1 MLQALWIQEGAPV
14 QAEWPGV
21 LQAWREGGGL
31 LWVDLNEPTPEQMEE
46 LRREFGLSPFVVRAC
61 LHHEHRP
68 KLKEFRDHF
77 ILVLN
82 AVARGASENGQQT
95 EMSRWR
101 AHELNIIAGPGFVL
115 TVHQYPIAAV
125 SQIFGR
131 YLREQEGRPQVDQL
145 VFAIADAVTAG
156 YYLLLDRMDRAIE
169 ELEQSVFLGM
179 PGGKTI
185 DRLLDLKKHL
195 VYLRRTLGPQRDAI
209 GTMMR
214 RELPQIPAASRA
226 FAVDLYEH
234 TLRLYELT
242 DTYRDLIG
250 STLDAYRTAVS
261 QRTNEVMKTLT
272 IVSTIMLPLT
282 LISGIFGMNFAQIP
296 LAEWRWGFAIIIAL
310 MGALGV
316 AMAYFFR
323 RRGWM

>member
-1 MLQALWIQEGAPV
+1 MLQALCIQEGTPR

-31 LWVDLNEPTPEQMEE
+31 LWVDVVEPTAEQMEE

-61 LHHEHRP
+61 LHPEHRP

-82 AVARGASENGQQT
+82 AVARGVSENGQQT
-95 EMSRWR
+95 ELSRWR
-101 AHELNIIAGPGFVL
+101 AHELNIIAGQGFVL
-115 TVHQYPIAAV
+115 TIHPFPIAAV
-125 SQIFGR
+125 SQLFGR

-169 ELEQSVFLGM
+169 ELEKAVFLGK
-179 PGGKTI
+179 PGGRTV

-214 RELPQIPAASRA
+214 RELPQIPPASRA

-250 STLDAYRTAVS
+250 SALDAYRTAVS

-282 LISGIFGMNFAQIP
+282 LISGIFGMNFAEIP
-296 LAEWRWGFAIIIAL
+296 LAEWRWGFAFIIAL
-310 MGALGV
+310 MGFLGL